1 MEAFKGD
8 VDGVL
13 GRAAREIRSMGR
25 EEFKNVISFALKHTE
40 FMDSPLVGECLGGQ
54 GQDSAGT
61 YNLRDLKTKG
71 CVTIYL
77 ILPPHYLAQYDNNH
91 CEEVTGLSSDGYRH
105 QVIED
110 YTHDKM
116 VETSAGETQSADYW
130 NDSSNETTSASTNA
144 EQSEQ
149 VDYWADNSAS
159 NENSSEQDNSLSNE
173 ASC

>member
-1 MEAFKGD
+1 MEENQNVDRWRIVDDYKHSIIQSVEHDEMQHGD
-8 VDGVL
+8 T
-13 GRAAREIRSMGR
+13 AIERELYNERSHQLD
-25 EEFKNVISFALKHTE
+25 ENETVAKE
-40 FMDSPLVGECLGGQ
+40 
-54 GQDSAGT
+54 
-61 YNLRDLKTKG
+61 
-71 CVTIYL
+71 
-77 ILPPHYLAQYDNNH
+77 QYDNNH

-116 VETSAGETQSADYW
+116 AETSAGETQSADYW
-130 NDSSNETTSASTNA
+130 NDSSNETTSASTNT

>member
-1 MEAFKGD
+1 MEENQNVDRGRIVDDYKHSIIQSVEHDEMQHGD
-8 VDGVL
+8 T
-13 GRAAREIRSMGR
+13 AIEREQYNERSHQLD
-25 EEFKNVISFALKHTE
+25 ENETVAKE
-40 FMDSPLVGECLGGQ
+40 
-54 GQDSAGT
+54 
-61 YNLRDLKTKG
+61 
-71 CVTIYL
+71 
-77 ILPPHYLAQYDNNH
+77 QYDNNH

-116 VETSAGETQSADYW
+116 AETSAGETQSADYW
-130 NDSSNETTSASTNA
+130 NDSSNETTSASINT

>member
-1 MEAFKGD
+1 MEENQNVDRGRIVDDYKHSIIQSVEHDEMQHGD
-8 VDGVL
+8 T
-13 GRAAREIRSMGR
+13 AIEREQCNERSHQLD
-25 EEFKNVISFALKHTE
+25 ENETVAKE
-40 FMDSPLVGECLGGQ
+40 
-54 GQDSAGT
+54 
-61 YNLRDLKTKG
+61 
-71 CVTIYL
+71 
-77 ILPPHYLAQYDNNH
+77 QYDNNH

-116 VETSAGETQSADYW
+116 AETSAGETQSADYW
-130 NDSSNETTSASTNA
+130 NDSSNETTSASTNT

>member
-1 MEAFKGD
+1 MEENQNVDRGRIVDDYKHSIIQSVEHDEMQHGD
-8 VDGVL
+8 T
-13 GRAAREIRSMGR
+13 AIEREQYNERSHQLD
-25 EEFKNVISFALKHTE
+25 ENETVAKE
-40 FMDSPLVGECLGGQ
+40 
-54 GQDSAGT
+54 
-61 YNLRDLKTKG
+61 
-71 CVTIYL
+71 
-77 ILPPHYLAQYDNNH
+77 QYDNNH

-116 VETSAGETQSADYW
+116 AETSAGETQSADYW
-130 NDSSNETTSASTNA
+130 NDFSNETTSASTNT
-144 EQSEQ
+144 EQGEQ

>member
-1 MEAFKGD
+1 MEENQNVDRGRIVDDYKHSIIQSVEHDEMQHGD
-8 VDGVL
+8 T
-13 GRAAREIRSMGR
+13 AIEREQYNERSHQLD
-25 EEFKNVISFALKHTE
+25 ENETVAKE
-40 FMDSPLVGECLGGQ
+40 
-54 GQDSAGT
+54 
-61 YNLRDLKTKG
+61 
-71 CVTIYL
+71 
-77 ILPPHYLAQYDNNH
+77 QYDNNH

-116 VETSAGETQSADYW
+116 AETSAGETQSADYW

>member
-1 MEAFKGD
+1 MEENQNVDRGRIVDDYKHSIIQSVEHDEMQHGD
-8 VDGVL
+8 T
-13 GRAAREIRSMGR
+13 AIEREQYNERSHQLD
-25 EEFKNVISFALKHTE
+25 ENETVAKE
-40 FMDSPLVGECLGGQ
+40 
-54 GQDSAGT
+54 
-61 YNLRDLKTKG
+61 
-71 CVTIYL
+71 
-77 ILPPHYLAQYDNNH
+77 QYDNNH

-116 VETSAGETQSADYW
+116 AETSAGETQSADYW
-130 NDSSNETTSASTNA
+130 NDSSNETTSASINT

-173 ASC
+173 AGC

>member
-1 MEAFKGD
+1 MEENQNVDRGRIVDDYKHSIIQSVEHDEMQHGD
-8 VDGVL
+8 T
-13 GRAAREIRSMGR
+13 AIEREQYNERSHQLD
-25 EEFKNVISFALKHTE
+25 ENETVAKE
-40 FMDSPLVGECLGGQ
+40 
-54 GQDSAGT
+54 
-61 YNLRDLKTKG
+61 
-71 CVTIYL
+71 
-77 ILPPHYLAQYDNNH
+77 QYDNNH

-116 VETSAGETQSADYW
+116 AETSAGETQSADYW

-173 ASC
+173 ATC

>member
-1 MEAFKGD
+1 MEENQNVDRGRIVDDYKHSIIQSVEHDEMQHGD
-8 VDGVL
+8 T
-13 GRAAREIRSMGR
+13 AIEREQYNERSHQLD
-25 EEFKNVISFALKHTE
+25 ENETVAKE
-40 FMDSPLVGECLGGQ
+40 
-54 GQDSAGT
+54 
-61 YNLRDLKTKG
+61 
-71 CVTIYL
+71 
-77 ILPPHYLAQYDNNH
+77 QYDNNH

-116 VETSAGETQSADYW
+116 AETSAGETQSADYW
-130 NDSSNETTSASTNA
+130 NDSSNETTSASTNT